1 VRRTNKY
8 SGTSSVNAPEGIQ
21 ESGFSRLEYEMYLP
35 PLSGGAVD
43 DGLSR
48 G

>member
-1 VRRTNKY
+1 
-8 SGTSSVNAPEGIQ
+8 
-21 ESGFSRLEYEMYLP
+21 MYLP

-48 G
+48 GRSGDSPTENDGAEKNANVTA